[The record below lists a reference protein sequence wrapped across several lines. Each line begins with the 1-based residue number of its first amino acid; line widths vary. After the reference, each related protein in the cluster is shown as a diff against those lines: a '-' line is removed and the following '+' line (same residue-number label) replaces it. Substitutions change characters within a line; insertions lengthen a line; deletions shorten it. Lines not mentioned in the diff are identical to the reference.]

1 MSNPTE
7 GEILTRMLSRG
18 NGALRRIADTAELI
32 IEERNNDG
40 VTS

>member
-1 MSNPTE
+1 MSNPSE
-7 GEILTRMLSRG
+7 ADILARLLSLG

-40 VTS
+40 VTE